1 MCLPLINLINNFE
14 PFSVRIITNHFVV
27 FMIMRLSI
35 HHAAAGVHH
44 GNNSNGPNIYSL
56 SNVCTI
62 IKYQTQWVA
71 GRRTHVFCNSSA
83 RRIDLRTFVLFSEP
97 TTEILGG
104 PELFID
110 QGSTINLTCLVQFA
124 PEPPPTVGWTHE
136 KQVSGTIYVLFS
148 TTLTKKNGPF
158 RIWFSKWYVLL
169 HVFFFVCACVCGSQP
184 INFDSPRGG
193 ISLVTE
199 KGSTTSSRLLI
210 QKASSSDTGYYSCDP
225 SNANSAT
232 VRVHILN
239 GWLP

>member
-1 MCLPLINLINNFE
+1 M
-14 PFSVRIITNHFVV
+14 
-27 FMIMRLSI
+27 
-35 HHAAAGVHH
+35 
-44 GNNSNGPNIYSL
+44 
-56 SNVCTI
+56 
-62 IKYQTQWVA
+62 
-71 GRRTHVFCNSSA
+71 
-83 RRIDLRTFVLFSEP
+83 
-97 TTEILGG
+97 
-104 PELFID
+104 
-110 QGSTINLTCLVQFA
+110 QFA

-148 TTLTKKNGPF
+148 TTLTKKNGS
-158 RIWFSKWYVLL
+158 FSDL
-169 HVFFFVCACVCGSQP
+169 VFEMIHFVTCFFSVRGSQP

-239 GWLP
+239 GWWP

>member
-1 MCLPLINLINNFE
+1 MF
-14 PFSVRIITNHFVV
+14 
-27 FMIMRLSI
+27 
-35 HHAAAGVHH
+35 
-44 GNNSNGPNIYSL
+44 YSL
-56 SNVCTI
+56 
-62 IKYQTQWVA
+62 
-71 GRRTHVFCNSSA
+71 
-83 RRIDLRTFVLFSEP
+83 LSEP

-136 KQVSGTIYVLFS
+136 KQVSGEADIYTMCIYVLCVYCVRAAVLHYIYSRQRRWLRRMVFS
-148 TTLTKKNGPF
+148 DLVFEMIHFATWCFFL
-158 RIWFSKWYVLL
+158 
-169 HVFFFVCACVCGSQP
+169 FFFSCAPCGSQP

-232 VRVHILN
+232 IRVHILN
-239 GWLP
+239 GWCRPYKYYTLENTRTICFINACHPTRYVLFSSYLISLSFSL